1 MADKVPSKEGV
12 LMTNDQ
18 LVAQSHLE
26 LEERVRRRAH
36 EIWQS
41 RRHGNNTGRDS
52 ALDDWLQAE
61 AEVLG
66 RDPHQPA
73 QDRGTVVGDAHTPD
87 MSRIEGYG
95 EA

>member
-1 MADKVPSKEGV
+1 MPESD
-12 LMTNDQ
+12 TII
-18 LVAQSHLE
+18 AQSHLE

-41 RRHGNNTGRDS
+41 RAHKNNGDT

-61 AEVLG
+61 NEVLG
-66 RDPHQPA
+66 RDPHQAA
-73 QDRGTVVGDAHTPD
+73 QDRGTVVGPAGAPD
-87 MSRIEGYG
+87 MSRIEELG

>member
-1 MADKVPSKEGV
+1 MRTDELAME
-12 LMTNDQ
+12 
-18 LVAQSHLE
+18 SHLD

-36 EIWQS
+36 EIWKA
-41 RRHGNNTGRDS
+41 HGSNGNDT

-61 AEVLG
+61 REVLG

-73 QDRGTVVGDAHTPD
+73 QDRGTVVGDAHAPD